1 MSRTSIN
8 CGSFL
13 AEIIR
18 DKERLVIHP
27 GVSQYATG
35 GISACGLA
43 SLNFARLVLNKER
56 EGIQRAALLAEI
68 ASDAVSICSQ
78 WRDNLHLEVE
88 TIFAVPLF
96 QTSMKLTNVYMDLH
110 QDLEF
115 ASDNTSVA
123 VITRPPEIITCAKSS
138 SLRGWQAHLLAN
150 FAAHIFI
157 PNDKWSTDPVDLTQ
171 APLKSSITILTLR
184 AQLSDLE
191 SRNQFLTSMTDRL
204 EEEID
209 ELQETCEK
217 LKKIQSQSHNRSI
230 PKIDVWTMW
239 PGVPSGSLQ
248 QWNSVKKL
256 KGKGH
261 AEEKSTAIE
270 FALNLQCKFEGED
283 RQLEQEHRAL
293 AATAQALFDCA
304 ICLDTFPMD
313 YAARVVECN
322 HLACRNCLRQHLLTT
337 LHDHRFPI
345 FCSICTDGDKNTL
358 ILDIGVS
365 EKEYCIFEELCK
377 KSAFVD
383 RTEYQ
388 EAGIIA
394 CPVPRCNH
402 IWWKSCQQTHSC
414 DGSSELDHLMK
425 QRGWKYC
432 PGCKT
437 SVQKESGCNHT
448 TVC

>member
-1 MSRTSIN
+1 
-8 CGSFL
+8 
-13 AEIIR
+13 
-18 DKERLVIHP
+18 
-27 GVSQYATG
+27 
-35 GISACGLA
+35 
-43 SLNFARLVLNKER
+43 
-56 EGIQRAALLAEI
+56 
-68 ASDAVSICSQ
+68 
-78 WRDNLHLEVE
+78 
-88 TIFAVPLF
+88 
-96 QTSMKLTNVYMDLH
+96 
-110 QDLEF
+110 
-115 ASDNTSVA
+115 
-123 VITRPPEIITCAKSS
+123 
-138 SLRGWQAHLLAN
+138 
-150 FAAHIFI
+150 
-157 PNDKWSTDPVDLTQ
+157 
-171 APLKSSITILTLR
+171 
-184 AQLSDLE
+184 
-191 SRNQFLTSMTDRL
+191 MTDRL

-345 FCSICTDGDKNTL
+345 FCSICTDGDKKSIHSSSTLGYQRRSTVSSRSCRCLRSLSCFTVANVRKALLSIARNTKRPVSL
-358 ILDIGVS
+358 PVQCLDVTISG
-365 EKEYCIFEELCK
+365 
-377 KSAFVD
+377 
-383 RTEYQ
+383 
-388 EAGIIA
+388 
-394 CPVPRCNH
+394 
-402 IWWKSCQQTHSC
+402 
-414 DGSSELDHLMK
+414 GSLVNRL
-425 QRGWKYC
+425 
-432 PGCKT
+432 
-437 SVQKESGCNHT
+437 
-448 TVC
+448 